1 LLAVTE
7 LTTGT
12 NVGVTS
18 VRMGAVPTVTL
29 LTNEA
34 VGAVTLATPVP
45 VVGVT
50 LVTAV
55 PVVRDPLAIA
65 VPVVGVTLVI
75 ALVEGVVRL
84 VPVVKKFVAVGAVM
98 LVPLVKNPGVEVTLV
113 TTGCGDVAVPL
124 TTGTVSS
131 WMGVLPGPL
140 ASNKMLLLLF
150 PLVAPLAFK
159 ANPVPG
165 LGTGPARA
173 GVGGGFVTAFGK
185 LGANAGTKRLVGTPG
200 VGVMPVTVPVVAA
213 VNTVPVA

>member
-1 LLAVTE
+1 
-7 LTTGT
+7 
-12 NVGVTS
+12 

-98 LVPLVKNPGVEVTLV
+98 LVPLVKTPGVEVTLV
-113 TTGCGDVAVPL
+113 TTGCGDASVPL

-131 WMGVLPGPL
+131 EREPPEVTKLI
-140 ASNKMLLLLF
+140 
-150 PLVAPLAFK
+150 VA
-159 ANPVPG
+159 
-165 LGTGPARA
+165 
-173 GVGGGFVTAFGK
+173 
-185 LGANAGTKRLVGTPG
+185 
-200 VGVMPVTVPVVAA
+200 
-213 VNTVPVA
+213 